1 MTFYPTQTTA
11 VHALKNWT
19 LEHPEA
25 VTKLFEC
32 LDRVETVH
40 APEYNLKFIERPAK
54 AAGVVEAI
62 AQALAIPEDVYAQA
76 RNIARTNL
84 EGQVIMAARESF
96 EYYFEQI
103 HPLFDEAAKQY
114 VAAVESLPNDITA
127 EALVSGTPEQLK
139 AYQDAQA
146 AANVLEFVVNWIND
160 DYLIDQGNMGEL
172 DKLFT
177 VISVDSVDEFK
188 AIQFYEEP
196 RNADNALKALN
207 LVLFHA
213 VKVGYTLRLAT
224 PNEARAELATIVNE
238 YQNS

>member
-11 VHALKNWT
+11 VEALKNWT

-32 LDRVETVH
+32 LDKVETVQ
-40 APEYNLKFIERPAK
+40 APTYDLKFIERPAK
-54 AAGVVEAI
+54 TAGVVEAI
-62 AQALAIPEDVYAQA
+62 AQALAIPEEVYAQA

-84 EGQVIMAARESF
+84 EGQVIMAARENF
-96 EYYFEQI
+96 EYYLAQI
-103 HPLFDEAAKQY
+103 QPLFDEAAKQY
-114 VAAVESLPNDITA
+114 VNAVESLPTDLTA
-127 EALVSGTPEQLK
+127 EALVEGSPEQLK

-146 AANVLEFVVNWIND
+146 AANVLGFVINWIND

-172 DKLFT
+172 DNLFT
-177 VISVDSVDEFK
+177 AVSVDSVDEFK
-188 AIQFYEEP
+188 VIQFYEEP

-213 VKVGYTLRLAT
+213 VKNGYTLRLAT
-224 PNEARAELATIVNE
+224 PNEARAELATIVSE
-238 YQNS
+238 YQSS